1 MEPSGFTEM
10 AEAGGASAG
19 ASVTAAL
26 RAEMQMLRAQVSTEL
41 QAGLE
46 RVAARTDAR
55 LDEVRGTLEGRLT
68 ARLDATAADLRRTLN
83 SALDV
88 QVDAAAVTQATTADA
103 RSALESRAVILER
116 AMGALAE
123 RIETLNREG
132 GESARQQVRT
142 LGADLATLRQ
152 WVDPVESR
160 RLRNEAQ
167 DRLETALTSRDQ
179 RLLGTVSDLL
189 TAVTSERVAT
199 QTRLL
204 QLEDTTSRVLD
215 ALLTLE
221 QQGASRAA
229 STAQQVDILLA
240 GTQDR
245 VDAVR
250 TDVRSQLAQ
259 IREELSSDLGTL
271 RSELNQVSA
280 NSAAAGLAVE
290 TLPIRLEQALI
301 RAQGAIMVDAA
312 PAGQESR
319 TALLQLLAEHRDEV
333 TARMEKFSQLVAATA
348 ASTDQALQGVV
359 EEIRRAASGQ
369 VTATAGPPAVEQP
382 AETQKT
388 ATQKTA
394 TQKTATQKAA
404 TQKAATQKAAANPGA
419 ARKSAAKP
427 RRSPAAA
434 KPGEATSATASP
446 VRSRAAGPTRKAGPA
461 TARRSPAAEPA
472 TATATAGT
480 TAKPGAPG
488 SPKVMPARETT
499 SAAAAQPRPLAPR
512 RAAPVAAARRAV
524 RPVAVYPPESA
535 QSDTAAQARA
545 EAEQIEPVRRLFA
558 RRRT

>member
-1 MEPSGFTEM
+1 MEPSEFTQV
-10 AEAGGASAG
+10 AEADGASAG
-19 ASVTAAL
+19 APVTAAL
-26 RAEMQMLRAQVSTEL
+26 RAEMAMLRAQVSTKL

-55 LDEVRGTLEGRLT
+55 LDEVRGTLDDRLT

-83 SALDV
+83 TALDV

-250 TDVRSQLAQ
+250 ADVRSQLAQ

-271 RSELNQVSA
+271 RSELHQVSA

-290 TLPIRLEQALI
+290 TLPIRLEQALS
-301 RAQGAIMVDAA
+301 RAQGAVMGDAA

-333 TARMEKFSQLVAATA
+333 TARMEKFTQLVAATA
-348 ASTDQALQGVV
+348 ASTDQALQAVV
-359 EEIRRAASGQ
+359 EEIRRAAGGQ

-394 TQKTATQKAA
+394 TQKTA
-404 TQKAATQKAAANPGA
+404 ANPGP

-427 RRSPAAA
+427 RRSPAATT
-434 KPGEATSATASP
+434 PGEATSATASP

-488 SPKVMPARETT
+488 SPRVMPARKTT

-512 RAAPVAAARRAV
+512 RATPVAAARREV
-524 RPVAVYPPESA
+524 RPVAAYPPESA
-535 QSDTAAQARA
+535 QTDIAAQARA

>member
-1 MEPSGFTEM
+1 MEPSGFTEVT
-10 AEAGGASAG
+10 EADGASAG
-19 ASVTAAL
+19 APVTAAL
-26 RAEMQMLRAQVSTEL
+26 RAEMEMLRAHVSTEL

-46 RVAARTDAR
+46 RIAARTDAR
-55 LDEVRGTLEGRLT
+55 LDEVRGTLDDRLT
-68 ARLDATAADLRRTLN
+68 ARLDATAVDLRRTLN
-83 SALDV
+83 AALDV

-116 AMGALAE
+116 AMAALAE
-123 RIETLNREG
+123 RIETLNRES

-179 RLLGTVSDLL
+179 KLLGTVSDLL

-215 ALLTLE
+215 ALLALE
-221 QQGASRAA
+221 QQGGSRAA
-229 STAQQVDILLA
+229 STAQQVDSLLA

-271 RSELNQVSA
+271 RSELHQVSA

-290 TLPIRLEQALI
+290 TLPIRLEQALS
-301 RAQGAIMVDAA
+301 RAQGAVMVDAA

-333 TARMEKFSQLVAATA
+333 TARMETFTQLVAATA
-348 ASTDQALQGVV
+348 ASTDQALQAVV
-359 EEIRRAASGQ
+359 EEIRRAAGGQ
-369 VTATAGPPAVEQP
+369 VTATAGPPAEQP
-382 AETQKT
+382 AETQK
-388 ATQKTA
+388 
-394 TQKTATQKAA
+394 AA
-404 TQKAATQKAAANPGA
+404 KQKAAATSKTAANPGP

-434 KPGEATSATASP
+434 TPGEATSATASP
-446 VRSRAAGPTRKAGPA
+446 VRSRAAGPTRKAGAA

-472 TATATAGT
+472 TAKATAGT

-488 SPKVMPARETT
+488 SPKTMQARETT
-499 SAAAAQPRPLAPR
+499 SAGAAQPRPLAPR
-512 RAAPVAAARRAV
+512 RATPVAAARREV
-524 RPVAVYPPESA
+524 RPVAPYPPESA
-535 QSDTAAQARA
+535 QTDAAAQARA

-558 RRRT
+558 RKRT